1 MCTELKM
8 LKRKPEVCLNLLD
21 LNFCVAS
28 FLLGSLNCLSL
39 FVSVCPQRSDRGPIA
54 WSLTATNPPRT
65 RLWSSRS
72 QRSLMRGST
81 PAMSA
86 LSPLETLRQSCHSLS
101 IVSPSIMTLAYNTQ
115 QMRQYVVFS
124 RMETNSYCH
133 QVVSL
138 LRRS

>member
-21 LNFCVAS
+21 LTFCVTS

-86 LSPLETLRQSCHSLS
+86 LSPLETLRQSCHSLC

-115 QMRQYVVFS
+115 QKRQYVVFS

>member
-1 MCTELKM
+1 MCTELKV
-8 LKRKPEVCLNLLD
+8 LKRKPEVCFELAG
-21 LNFCVAS
+21 LNFLCGILPFGFPKLS
-28 FLLGSLNCLSL
+28 FSFCL
-39 FVSVCPQRSDRGPIA
+39 CPQRSDRGPIA
-54 WSLTATNPPRT
+54 WSLAATNPPRT

-86 LSPLETLRQSCHSLS
+86 LSPLETLRQSCHSLC
-101 IVSPSIMTLAYNTQ
+101 IVSPSTMTLAYNTQ